1 MKAAAEKAKH
11 AGEAPVMPF
20 DTRISTL
27 NEYQLTVCPDNV
39 LALVEVLELKE
50 EQRANWFQMAQK
62 LGEDLDA
69 AEKRNAELER
79 EHENLRPDGVMS
91 EKAYTN
97 VVKRLTITL
106 PDTSSKAFWS
116 GTGKTETFHPVTYR
130 RWVKEAIERYCA
142 IARIDVEVK

>member
-1 MKAAAEKAKH
+1 
-11 AGEAPVMPF
+11 
-20 DTRISTL
+20 
-27 NEYQLTVCPDNV
+27 
-39 LALVEVLELKE
+39 
-50 EQRANWFQMAQK
+50 MAQK